1 MVCILLCYTFVQAN
15 KQSNMKTRVEVLAQY
30 IDENGKYKGGQTFF
44 FYVPDAD
51 IFLYAN
57 KELIRETIQKMLDN
71 RAKGVYVYVEHN
83 VVFFEPIKLADNFGE
98 LMQTIYDSKQIFY
111 NSNLTAE

>member
-1 MVCILLCYTFVQAN
+1 
-15 KQSNMKTRVEVLAQY
+15 MKTRVEVLAQY

-57 KELIRETIQKMLDN
+57 KELIAETIQKMLDN

-111 NSNLTAE
+111 NSNLTEE